1 MPDRHFLLTRVGGEY
16 DLDTSAQETDP
27 IVVVIIGMLFEE
39 LDQEIKPRKG
49 DVEDFLK
56 RNIAGREL
64 QKKMVQLILY
74 DSRAENKVQTIEMS
88 FGPVQVVSVK
98 ATSKKPV
105 LFKIMKGAHEVAES
119 AEVQVGNQVDIVVS
133 DWSSPSL
140 YVVDLMS
147 ISTLQFMKMGAVAYL
162 STGSPD
168 ASIFSGGRYYQNL
181 DNPLG
186 TFSQADWKDHFTMK
200 ATGEGNPLS
209 RNGVAYGGG
218 GAAAA
223 STPWHDLGISE
234 DDYRAAIEAEQEFGL
249 TESKYDEQRGGGYA
263 APFVDLGAAAHGQV
277 ERTEFKKQ
285 LNSATLLG

>member
-16 DLDTSAQETDP
+16 DMDKSAQETDP

-39 LDQEIKPRKG
+39 LDQEINPRKG

-56 RNIAGREL
+56 RIVAGREL
-64 QKKMVQLILY
+64 EEKMVQLILY
-74 DSRAENKVQTIEMS
+74 DLRAENKVQTIEMS

-98 ATSKKPV
+98 ATANAKPV
-105 LFKIMKGAHEVAES
+105 LSNIMEEAHKVAKDKK
-119 AEVQVGNQVDIVVS
+119 VNQVDVVVS
-133 DWSSPSL
+133 DWASPSL
-140 YVVDLMS
+140 DVRGIMS
-147 ISTLQFMKMGAVAYL
+147 MSTLKFMKMGAVAYL

-168 ASIFSGGRYYQNL
+168 ARVTTGGRYYQNL

-186 TFSQADWKDHFTMK
+186 SFPRAYWKDHFTMK

-223 STPWHDLGISE
+223 S
-234 DDYRAAIEAEQEFGL
+234 
-249 TESKYDEQRGGGYA
+249 
-263 APFVDLGAAAHGQV
+263 
-277 ERTEFKKQ
+277 
-285 LNSATLLG
+285 

>member
-1 MPDRHFLLTRVGGEY
+1 MDK
-16 DLDTSAQETDP
+16 SAQETDP

-39 LDQEIKPRKG
+39 LDQEINPRKG

-56 RNIAGREL
+56 RIVAGREL
-64 QKKMVQLILY
+64 EEKMVQLILY
-74 DSRAENKVQTIEMS
+74 DLRAENKVQTIEMS

-98 ATSKKPV
+98 ATANAKPV
-105 LFKIMKGAHEVAES
+105 LSNIMEEAHKVAKDKK
-119 AEVQVGNQVDIVVS
+119 VNQVDVVVS
-133 DWSSPSL
+133 DWASPSL
-140 YVVDLMS
+140 DVRGIMS
-147 ISTLQFMKMGAVAYL
+147 MSTLKFMKMGAVAYL

-168 ASIFSGGRYYQNL
+168 ARVTTGGRYYQNL

-186 TFSQADWKDHFTMK
+186 SFPRAYWKDHFTMK

-234 DDYRAAIEAEQEFGL
+234 DDYEAALEAEQWAFKPWKEFGL
-249 TESKYDEQRGGGYA
+249 TKSEYDEQRRKWGGGYA
-263 APFVDLGAAAHGQV
+263 APFVDLGAAAHRQV
-277 ERTEFKKQ
+277 ERRA
-285 LNSATLLG
+285 LNLKNN